1 MKSTEMANE
10 SNVINMRNQRSSG
23 RPSVAAKMSQLA
35 NNSGDISYDSVLRIV
50 GDEIDAEKKSKM
62 LLRTSLLLLFSLLAL
77 TAANAGLTFAVVEFA
92 KDTTMDGSVM
102 TTKSGETVKVG
113 STDFY
118 LNNGKMMAVGGNSP
132 TPVATAQGMK
142 ELDQDELLMAASFD
156 LTVLDAVESIIISDV
171 SDRSMQVIGY
181 EINEDYSGVTFETA
195 SGVTVMINNEG
206 DMEIED
212 GVNSRSL
219 LKGPKMA
226 FRGEK
231 GMIKAFDA
239 KGPKEKGIS
248 SFFRVK
254 ELPEE
259 FKDGLHRSKMETTQL
274 RPARE
279 RRQNKSDHSGDFMK
293 TVVAAIVKDKVRA
306 DPGRGSINK
315 ESMKTFNF
323 ADSNAQFHEA
333 SATWSYAGSG
343 YGSGRRHLSQYMS
356 RGSMPSWSYSLP
368 APAAYP
374 CHNNNAM
381 GYYCEY
387 VDAMS
392 FLGYSDLGV
401 TLNPAGTN
409 YLTDMWG
416 YSKSGRDFVI
426 QGTTNSVHF
435 VEITDGN
442 NPDVVGTH
450 DLDGHDRLNMSWSNP
465 TYNIIADIKTIGD
478 MIYIVSWRKNS
489 SVMKMDGTQLLTASL
504 GTNFVAPTH
513 MSSHTACCFPGLWN
527 LNWDKYIAAH
537 NIVGFENLVLGF
549 WVSPTWSGG
558 NFSCYPGDSGV
569 MILDAS
575 DPSNQVGCIGE
586 VSRNFFAPFGSPGAL
601 PGGQGIG
608 GAHDG
613 ACHNYGSSQIC
624 FMAGGYSGKLSAV
637 NVTPVVNNYSI
648 ALQVDHQV
656 TVPGHVLTHQLAI
669 DAVGGFLLVTDE
681 FDEAFAAGRG
691 NPINMRIFAY
701 HYNANAG
708 GFALANTVNTG
719 RQLTRDHQGYIYDD
733 FYFLAA
739 VAAGVIIYEITDKPA
754 GIFNERG
761 WYDSAPGNPNLGMF
775 GAWSVYAFP
784 YTRCNGNTYYKTAI
798 NDMGGLHI
806 VQPQFHS
813 GSSTNCCQNCMPQK
827 FKYSGYGNSSGY
839 GSGSGFWS
847 W

>member
-102 TTKSGETVKVG
+102 TTKAGETVKVG
-113 STDFY
+113 SVDFY
-118 LNNGKMMAVGGNSP
+118 LENGKMMAVGGNSP

-142 ELDQDELLMAASFD
+142 ELDQDELLTAASFD
-156 LTVLDAVESIIISDV
+156 ISVLDAVESVVISEG
-171 SDRSMQVIGY
+171 SDRSMQVTGY

-195 SGVTVMINNEG
+195 SGVTVFINNEG
-206 DMEIED
+206 DMEVED
-212 GVNSRSL
+212 KTNSRSL
-219 LKGPKMA
+219 LKKPLPS
-226 FRGEK
+226 
-231 GMIKAFDA
+231 FDA
-239 KGPKEKGIS
+239 KVSLTSDKGGPK
-248 SFFRVK
+248 SFFRIK

-259 FKDGLHRSKMETTQL
+259 HKDGLFRSVMETTQL

-279 RRQNKSDHSGDFMK
+279 RKQRKNDHAGDFMK
-293 TVVAAIVKDKVRA
+293 TVMAAIVKDKVRA
-306 DPGRGSINK
+306 DPGRGSIAK
-315 ESMKTFNF
+315 ESFKTFDF
-323 ADSNAQFHEA
+323 AESNAQFHEA
-333 SATWSYAGSG
+333 SATWTYSGSG
-343 YGSGRRHLSQYMS
+343 YGSGRRHLAQYS
-356 RGSMPSWSYSLP
+356 FRSAMPSWTMSLP
-368 APAAYP
+368 AAPAYP
-374 CHNNNAM
+374 CHNNDAM

-401 TLNPAGTN
+401 TLNPNGTN

-416 YSKSGRDFVI
+416 WSKNGRDFVI

-442 NPDVVGTH
+442 NPDVIGTH

-489 SVMKMDGTQLLTASL
+489 SVMKMNANQLLTAAM
-504 GTNFVAPTH
+504 GTNFVTPTH
-513 MSSHTACCFPGLWN
+513 LSAHIACCYPGLWN
-527 LNWDKYIAAH
+527 INWDKYIAAH

-569 MILDAS
+569 MILDAA

-586 VSRNFFAPFGSPGAL
+586 VSRNWFAPFGTPGAL
-601 PGGQGIG
+601 PGGQGVG

-624 FMAGGYSGKLSAV
+624 FLAGGYSGKLSAV
-637 NVTPVVNNYSI
+637 NVTPVVNNFSI
-648 ALQVDHQV
+648 ALIVDHQV
-656 TVPGHVLTHQLAI
+656 TVPGYVLTHQIAL
-669 DAVGGFLLVTDE
+669 DSVGGFMLVTDE
-681 FDEAFAAGRG
+681 FDEAWAAAR
-691 NPINMRIFAY
+691 NHPINMRIFAY
-701 HYNANAG
+701 HYNAAAG
-708 GFALANTVNTG
+708 GFALANTINTG
-719 RQLTRDHQGYIYDD
+719 RQNTRDHQGYIYDD

-739 VAAGVIIYEITDKPA
+739 VQAGVIIYEITDKPA

-761 WYDSAPGNPNLGMF
+761 WYDSSPGAPSLSMF

-784 YTRCNGNTYYKTAI
+784 YQRCNGNTYYKTAI
-798 NDMGGLHI
+798 ADMGGLHV
-806 VQPQFHS
+806 VQPQFHT
-813 GSSTNCCQNCMPQK
+813 GSSTNCCQNCMPAK
-827 FKYSGYGNSSGY
+827 FKYSGYGGASGY
-839 GSGSGFWS
+839 GSGSGYWS